1 MKQGGSDDETQ
12 ERRMEHQRSLTAR
25 WDEYRPWKAVW
36 FWSCAAGVAATLVIG
51 FTWGGWMTSGT
62 AATMSAE
69 SAQQAKAQLVAAY
82 CVDRFDAAPDAS
94 AKLAALKGADSW
106 RRADFIGKGGW
117 AKMPG
122 VEEDI
127 VGAADLCAQR
137 LVSASAAPAKSS
149 GSSS

>member
-1 MKQGGSDDETQ
+1 
-12 ERRMEHQRSLTAR
+12 MEHRRSLAAR
-25 WDEYRPWKAVW
+25 WEGYRPSKAVW
-36 FWSCAAGVAATLVIG
+36 FWSCAAGVAATIVIG
-51 FTWGGWMTSGT
+51 FTWGGWITRGT
-62 AATMSAE
+62 AASMSAE
-69 SAQQAKAQLVAAY
+69 AVQQAKAQLVAAY

-127 VGAADLCAQR
+127 AGAADLCAQR
-137 LVSASAAPAKSS
+137 LVSASAATTKPGA
-149 GSSS
+149 SSS